1 MSTFYI
7 DLLSIFFLFLTSIT
21 CVFAIFGRFGLYWLL
36 PFLASSV
43 LALVRIFKLFDPQS
57 SFTVLEGREFYLAML
72 TPTGILILFLS
83 SLFLRYG
90 INRRGDEKQ
99 HIRISSYRLPA
110 EHSDPLTVF
119 EAVMRSAQP
128 VPERV
133 DTHIFYISGIKHSG
147 KSTLS
152 KLASRQLNI
161 QSFDL
166 DDLIIEMF
174 ENTPLEETSIRELY
188 GMFGKN
194 RFMQLEYA
202 ALSTFLAFCESSKI
216 PGIDEFLLISL
227 GGGACDN
234 ERLMALIR
242 KTGHLIYLSL
252 PEPLLYSRIAKSGIP
267 PFLDADNPRKSFH
280 ALYAYRDGIY
290 REHADTI
297 IELTVN
303 APPQQN
309 AQQLCKLIYN
319 LAGDTHG
326 SKHIRP
332 DGHDDH
338 IR

>member
-21 CVFAIFGRFGLYWLL
+21 CLFAIFGKFGLYWIL

-43 LALVRIFKLFDPQS
+43 LALVRIFKLFDPQT
-57 SFTVLEGREFYLAML
+57 SFTTLDGTEFYLAML

-90 INRRGDEKQ
+90 INRRGDEKMQ
-99 HIRISSYRLPA
+99 KNVSSAPLPSG
-110 EHSDPLTVF
+110 HSDPLSVF

-128 VPERV
+128 VPEQV
-133 DTHIFYISGIKHSG
+133 ETHIFYISGIKHSG

-152 KLASRQLNI
+152 KLASGQLNI

-174 ENTPLEETSIRELY
+174 EHTPLEGTSIRELY

-202 ALSTFLAFCESSKI
+202 ALSSFLAFCESSKI
-216 PGIDEFLLISL
+216 PEIDEFLLLSL
-227 GGGACDN
+227 GGGASDN
-234 ERLMALIR
+234 ERLMTLIAQ
-242 KTGHLIYLSL
+242 TGHLIYLSL
-252 PEPLLYSRIAKSGIP
+252 PEQLLYSRIAKSGIP
-267 PFLDADNPRKSFH
+267 PFLDTDNPRKSFH
-280 ALYAYRDGIY
+280 TLYVYRDGIY

-297 IELTVN
+297 IELTVK

-326 SKHIRP
+326 RKHIRP
-332 DGHDDH
+332 DGNTYH